1 MWWSIKGQD
10 RYEDKEGS
18 KIFDKQKKNID
29 IVVIISSD
37 GGYADIVNEAREFK
51 KKVVVIGEEK
61 TPNVLRE
68 SCSSFV
74 EL

>member
-1 MWWSIKGQD
+1 MIVGGIDMVKFNVRYLIK
-10 RYEDKEGS
+10 R
-18 KIFDKQKKNID
+18 KKNID

-37 GGYADIVNEAREFK
+37 GGYADIVNEARKFK